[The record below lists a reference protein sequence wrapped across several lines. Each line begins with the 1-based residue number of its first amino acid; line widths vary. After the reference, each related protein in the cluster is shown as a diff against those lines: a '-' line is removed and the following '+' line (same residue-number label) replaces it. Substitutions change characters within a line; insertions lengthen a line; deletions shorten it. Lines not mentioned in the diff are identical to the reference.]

1 LINKGELENF
11 DYIHLATHGF
21 VNSQY
26 PELSGLLLTQDSKSK
41 EDGVL
46 YTGEILG
53 LNLNAEL
60 VTLSAC
66 ETALGK
72 KVEGE
77 GVRGLST
84 AFLLAGSKNVIASL
98 WKVSDE
104 STSKLMIEFYTQ
116 LLSGKDKASALRLA
130 KLSLIKTENYSHPY
144 YWAPFVQ
151 IGVN

>member
-1 LINKGELENF
+1 M
-11 DYIHLATHGF
+11 
-21 VNSQY
+21 
-26 PELSGLLLTQDSKSK
+26 
-41 EDGVL
+41 L

-53 LNLNAEL
+53 LKLNAQL

-84 AFLLAGSKNVIASL
+84 AFLFAGAKNVIASL

-104 STSKLMIEFYTQ
+104 STAQLMIEFIQ
-116 LLSGKDKASALRLA
+116 NFFPEK
-130 KLSLIKTENYSHPY
+130 IKQPRYGWQN
-144 YWAPFVQ
+144 
-151 IGVN
+151 

>member
-1 LINKGELENF
+1 
-11 DYIHLATHGF
+11 

-26 PELSGLLLTQDSKSK
+26 PELSGLLLTQDSKSV

-46 YTGEILG
+46 YTGEILA
-53 LNLNAEL
+53 LELNAQL

-84 AFLLAGSKNVIASL
+84 AFLFAGAKNVIASL

-104 STSKLMIEFYTQ
+104 STAELMIEFYTE
-116 LLSGKDKASALRLA
+116 LLSGKDKATSLRLA
-130 KLSLIKTENYSHPY
+130 KLRLIKSEAFSHPY
-144 YWAPFVQ
+144 YWAPFIQV
-151 IGVN
+151 GAN